1 MNNSV
6 DDACSSL
13 CWGKKPNTRYAGVAG
28 KGGHTT
34 NYEIKERKED

>member
-13 CWGKKPNTRYAGVAG
+13 CWGKKARKHYVGVAG
-28 KGGHTT
+28 KGGSTT
-34 NYEIKERKED
+34 NFEIREKKED